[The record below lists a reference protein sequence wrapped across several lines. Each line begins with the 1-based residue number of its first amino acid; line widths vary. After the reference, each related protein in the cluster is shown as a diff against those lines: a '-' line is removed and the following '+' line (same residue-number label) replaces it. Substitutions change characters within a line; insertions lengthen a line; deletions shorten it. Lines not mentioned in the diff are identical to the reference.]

1 MADTFVLDA
10 VRTPIGALG
19 GGLAQVRP
27 DDLAAGVLAA
37 LMGRSPQLDPALLDD
52 VWFGDANGA
61 GEDNRNVARMAVL
74 LAGLPTSIPGATVNR
89 LCGSG
94 MEAVIEAG
102 RAVQVGDAELVLA
115 GGVESMSRAPWVLL

>member
-37 LMGRSPQLDPALLDD
+37 LMGRSPQLDLALLDD
-52 VWFGDANGA
+52 IWFGDPNRG
-61 GEDNRNVARMAVL
+61 GEDAGGRARMAVL
-74 LAGLPTSIPGATVNR
+74 LACLPTSVPGVTVNR

-94 MEAVIEAG
+94 LQAVIAANRG
-102 RAVQVGDAELVLA
+102 VLA
-115 GGVESMSRAPWVLL
+115 G